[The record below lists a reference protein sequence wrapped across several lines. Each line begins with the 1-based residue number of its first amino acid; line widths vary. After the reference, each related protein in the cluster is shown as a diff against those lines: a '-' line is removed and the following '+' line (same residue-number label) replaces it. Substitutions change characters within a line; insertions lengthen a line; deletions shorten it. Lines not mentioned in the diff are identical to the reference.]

1 MVHSGLF
8 FSGGH
13 SLNRDFHSFHK
24 VFHMVCELWKAIHRY
39 GVNP

>member
-1 MVHSGLF
+1 MHSGLF
-8 FSGGH
+8 FSEGH